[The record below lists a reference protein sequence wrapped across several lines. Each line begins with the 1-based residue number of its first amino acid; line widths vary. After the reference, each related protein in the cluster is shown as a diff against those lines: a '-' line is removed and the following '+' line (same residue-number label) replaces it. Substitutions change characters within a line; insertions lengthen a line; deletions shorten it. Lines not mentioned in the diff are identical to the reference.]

1 MNRNQR
7 REELKTIRT
16 QQRAPITEHRLKKRL
31 EFGETEKA
39 ISGEE
44 IPQYDYPTKSK
55 TKKTKTISEDK
66 TMLTETSPYTNLDFE
81 EYPYPTEKVDSPKS
95 VKDIG
100 RTWMDYEYIMGQPSR
115 ELRARAEVSLIRAER
130 LKREKQDF
138 GAGIA
143 FSTHYLESVGSGFWD
158 VATLRFRPYALAE
171 TATAPVR
178 ILSDPELQREFGRQ
192 VSRDPMGFIGEV
204 TGGMLGGIA
213 SSELIGYAKSKYG
226 AYKTSKFLEEYPA
239 EKFFVLEER
248 IMDFP
253 EAVDV
258 QKVNIMGLKE
268 RTVDTTS
275 HSKFGAIDESARWGE
290 IGEGGPT
297 LMPKGVW
304 SKKYDIWKKGGTAV
318 TKLKE
323 TPEYVKEWV
332 PIWKIDVET
341 THLPGL
347 STKYFSPEI
356 VSGPSYYSGIMGGF
370 GAAFRFHQ
378 PTLEEPIVD
387 IKTSSITEIRRIQGL
402 DRLRKT
408 KEDIGITNIEDFK
421 ETTEEF
427 TIPIFKFKFTGPP
440 IIIQKTKKDIIQKQ
454 KHEQE
459 QNIISMIEPIFRPI
473 RTTKK
478 IKTPYKE
485 KKKRIKKRLSIP
497 KLLGYE
503 TKRYPIP
510 TPEEL
515 LGIPTRK
522 SRKRKTRKKTNKKSK
537 RRKK

>member
-1 MNRNQR
+1 MSRNRM

-39 ISGEE
+39 ISGEK
-44 IPQYDYPTKSK
+44 IPQHDYPTKSK
-55 TKKTKTISEDK
+55 TKKTKITSENGK
-66 TMLTETSPYTNLDFE
+66 IQTETKPHENLDFE
-81 EYPYPTEKVDSPKS
+81 DYPYPTEKVDSPEF

-100 RTWMDYEYIMGQPSR
+100 RMWMDYEFIMGQPSH
-115 ELRARAEVSLIRAER
+115 ELRTRAEVSLLRAER
-130 LKREKQDF
+130 LKREKQDV
-138 GAGIA
+138 GAGVA
-143 FSTHYLESVGSGFWD
+143 FSTHFLESVSAGFWD

-192 VSRDPMGFIGEV
+192 VSRDPMGFVGEIV
-204 TGGMLGGIA
+204 GGILGGVT
-213 SSELIGYAKSKYG
+213 SSEIIGYVKSKYG

-239 EKFFVLEER
+239 EKFFVPEER
-248 IMDFP
+248 MMDFP
-253 EAVDV
+253 EVVDV
-258 QKVNIMGLKE
+258 QKVDIMGLKE

-275 HSKFGAIDESARWGE
+275 HSKFGIIDESARWGE

-297 LMPKGVW
+297 LMPKGIW

-341 THLPGL
+341 AHLPGL
-347 STKYFSPEI
+347 SNRYFSPEI
-356 VSGPSYYSGIMGGF
+356 VSGSSYYSGIIGGF

-387 IKTSSITEIRRIQGL
+387 IKTSSITETKRIQRL
-402 DRLRKT
+402 DRLRRT
-408 KEDIGITNIEDFK
+408 KEDLGITNIEDFK

-440 IIIQKTKKDIIQKQ
+440 IIIQKTKTKNIQDSKHDKLQEEILPII
-454 KHEQE
+454 ETRF
-459 QNIISMIEPIFRPI
+459 EPPK
-473 RTTKK
+473 TSKK
-478 IKTPYKE
+478 IEIPKINLKSSE
-485 KKKRIKKRLSIP
+485 KKKIRSLKSI
-497 KLLGYE
+497 GWEMRSYD
-503 TKRYPIP
+503 IP
-510 TPEEL
+510 SIDEMM
-515 LGIPTRK
+515 GKGK
-522 SRKRKTRKKTNKKSK
+522 SRKRSKKSK
-537 RRKK
+537 KNNKKRRRKK